1 MRHQPQA
8 VGPRQWILKR
18 RLLYLQFFSCSK
30 SSDICLR
37 HYLSP
42 WQSWFQLSHLKTA
55 AGLQRSML
63 ASTPHLAHS
72 EQLPVRTWVSLMLC
86 SEIPEYSTG
95 HPGNNLGDKGSKALH
110 DCYWVI
116 QNFFSHSQ
124 SSTHPARHFPLSFRK
139 KEGSSITDRQ
149 WELIHLDFLPPF
161 FKKW

>member
-18 RLLYLQFFSCSK
+18 RLLYLQFFSCRK

-42 WQSWFQLSHLKTA
+42 WQSWFQLFHLKTA

-124 SSTHPARHFPLSFRK
+124 SSTHPARHFPLQ
-139 KEGSSITDRQ
+139 KEGRKQHYRQ
-149 WELIHLDFLPPF
+149 TELIHLDFLPPF